1 MILAQTLALALSPE
15 ELKVFVAALTI
26 VMLGVCVVKL
36 LMPVAQGYG
45 RRLAAKDSDDGVRR
59 ELDELRLRVAEL
71 ETREGRLL
79 EVEERLDFAER
90 LLSQRRERALED
102 SDTPPEALPVPR

>member
-15 ELKVFVAALTI
+15 ELKVFVAAVTI
-26 VMLGVCVVKL
+26 VMLGVGVVKL
-36 LMPVAQGYG
+36 LLPIAQGFG
-45 RRLAAKDSDDGVRR
+45 RRLAAKDGDVGVRR
-59 ELDELRLRVAEL
+59 ELDELRERVADL
-71 ETREGRLL
+71 ETREGRML

-90 LLSQRRERALED
+90 LLARSRERSLED

>member
-1 MILAQTLALALSPE
+1 MILVQTLALPVSPE

-26 VMLGVCVVKL
+26 VMLGVGVVKL
-36 LMPVAQGYG
+36 LMPIAQGFG
-45 RRLAAKDSDDGVRR
+45 RRLAAKDADVGVRR
-59 ELDELRLRVAEL
+59 DLDELRERVADL

-90 LLSQRRERALED
+90 LLSRGRERAVED
-102 SDTPPEALPVPR
+102 RDTPPEAVPVPR